1 MKSNSNLAKILL
13 MCALFLFLAGLAERA
28 AAPADSP
35 LSKEDVTLL
44 LLGGSP
50 SAKIIQIVQE
60 RGVSFQMSPDLAKQF
75 HDQGASDDLI
85 DTLQKAGIKTATPS
99 PTPPAAAPPAAAP
112 ANPGPP
118 SAPEASSEDKPNS
131 PDAPQP
137 RAEQPPP
144 AAPSTNAQNEP
155 SRAQETSPDE
165 PVLHTR
171 SSATTDTSTTD
182 KDSQTPST
190 KSDATADQKIQG
202 ILDGLAGQPETSDD
216 AAVPLHIKDVYGH
229 KFESADFKGKV
240 VLINFWA
247 TWCPY
252 CKTEIPNLVRL
263 QDKYGWA
270 GFQVVGIAVQDTE
283 AKVKSYASDNGINYP
298 VAMGDDYYKTIY
310 GSLDGLPTCVFI
322 GRDGRVSHKI
332 VGAPEDPGVFEQTI
346 QAMLKGPS
354 GQTQMAQTQTAK
366 SSSSEPV
373 LHQPSGDKEDKEI
386 PAIPATASGAGLND
400 PSPPEIQ
407 HIIQEFAAKEKV
419 FRLARNNYT
428 YHQINKVETL
438 GPDNEITGSFV
449 QEWDILYDDAG
460 KRIEKVTYAPTNT
473 LTTLIITK
481 EDMESF
487 RNILPTVLTT
497 DELPDYDVKYLG
509 HVKVDQ
515 ITAYVFS
522 IRPKEIQKNRLYFQ
536 GVVWVDD
543 RDLQIVKSEGK
554 QVPQDKTH
562 HGQENL
568 FPRFTTWREQVDG
581 KFWFP
586 TYSMGDDTLYFSNGP
601 PIHMK
606 EIVRYTDY
614 KQFKSGSRILSV
626 EEDDKDK
633 PKDQTNPPSTPSQK

>member
-1 MKSNSNLAKILL
+1 MIL
-13 MCALFLFLAGLAERA
+13 MSVVFLFLAGLAERA
-28 AAPADSP
+28 APVDSP
-35 LSKEDVTLL
+35 LSKEDITLM

-50 SAKIIQIVQE
+50 SPKIIQIVQQ
-60 RGVSFQMSPDLAKQF
+60 RGVSFEMSPDQAKRF

-85 DTLQKAGIKTATPS
+85 DALQKAGNKAAMPS
-99 PTPPAAAPPAAAP
+99 PTPPPTPPAATP
-112 ANPGPP
+112 TTSGSPSTPG
-118 SAPEASSEDKPNS
+118 ASSEDKPNS
-131 PDAPQP
+131 PDGPQP
-137 RAEQPPP
+137 RAEQAAQGAP
-144 AAPSTNAQNEP
+144 APNVAQMPTRN
-155 SRAQETSPDE
+155 QETSPEE

-171 SSATTDTSTTD
+171 SSATTDSATVD
-182 KDSQTPST
+182 KGAQASST
-190 KSDATADQKIQG
+190 KSESTADQKIQE
-202 ILDGLAGQPETSDD
+202 ILGELAGHPEASGGP
-216 AAVPLHIKDVYGH
+216 AVSLHIKDVNGH
-229 KFESADFKGKV
+229 KIAPDDFKGKV
-240 VLINFWA
+240 VLVNFWA

-283 AKVKSYASDNGINYP
+283 AKVKSYAAENGINYP
-298 VAMGDDYYKTIY
+298 VAMGDDYYKSIY
-310 GSLDGLPTCVFI
+310 GGVDGLPTCFFV
-322 GRDGRVSHKI
+322 GKDGRVSQKI
-332 VGAPEDPGVFEQTI
+332 VGASQDPNTFEQTI
-346 QAMLKGPS
+346 QALLKGPS
-354 GQTQMAQTQTAK
+354 AQTQMAK
-366 SSSSEPV
+366 SNSSEPA
-373 LHQPSGDKEDKEI
+373 LHQPRDKET
-386 PAIPATASGAGLND
+386 PAIPLTASGAGLKD
-400 PSPPEIQ
+400 PSPQEIQ

-419 FRLARNNYT
+419 FRVARNNYT

-438 GPDNEITGSFV
+438 GPENEITGSFV

-460 KRIEKVTYAPTNT
+460 KRIEKVTYAPINT
-473 LTTLIITK
+473 LTSLIITK

-515 ITAYVFS
+515 ITAFVFS

-568 FPRFTTWREQVDG
+568 FPRFTTYREQIDG

-614 KQFKSGSRILSV
+614 KQFKTGSRILSV
-626 EEDDKDK
+626 EETDK
-633 PKDQTNPPSTPSQK
+633 PKDQTKPPTASPQK